1 MGEHHVHYRLTLSL
15 YAIRIYSIRPFG
27 QIIRF
32 SFTKAIP
39 FHRCWCMLVTR
50 ACRSLGNSSLLLDNS
65 RHICDSYFSWSKV
78 RLLLLNMCRMNS
90 PLLGNQRVQACIVSY
105 CTPAVLD
112 SFKQIIL
119 SFQQQL
125 SMKAL
130 KMVCLLITPRPFE
143 TVSEND
149 HSSVGMS

>member
-65 RHICDSYFSWSKV
+65 RHVCDSYFSWSKV
-78 RLLLLNMCRMNS
+78 RLLVLNMCRMNS
-90 PLLGNQRVQACIVSY
+90 PLLVCKHASCPIV
-105 CTPAVLD
+105 PLLFLIVLN
-112 SFKQIIL
+112 K
-119 SFQQQL
+119 
-125 SMKAL
+125 
-130 KMVCLLITPRPFE
+130 
-143 TVSEND
+143 
-149 HSSVGMS
+149 SSGQFNNS